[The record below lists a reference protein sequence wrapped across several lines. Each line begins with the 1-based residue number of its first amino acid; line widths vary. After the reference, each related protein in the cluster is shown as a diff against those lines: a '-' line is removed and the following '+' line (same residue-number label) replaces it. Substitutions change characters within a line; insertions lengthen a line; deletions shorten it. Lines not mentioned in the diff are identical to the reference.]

1 MTDKELL
8 YIKTIAEEKN
18 ITSAASKLFM
28 TQPALSHCLKILE
41 KSIGARLFERTQE
54 GMKMTYAGEIYYA
67 MAVDILDIYNDFQQK
82 LVDISE
88 MRGGR
93 VRIGM
98 TRNICTMLLP
108 MIMREF
114 AAKYPNVEIQIKEG
128 SSSVLEEMVSL
139 RQLDF
144 AVVHCVEEAAAC
156 MGGQFLSYQVL
167 KKDYICILAH
177 RGSGY
182 AGQATRMT
190 GYPYPVL
197 DLKHLEQQPVV
208 LESRKHCLR
217 RCMDAILNRAN
228 VIPKIVMEIENFET
242 SKRLV
247 EIGYAMAFINEQ
259 YIGELIDVANCEVYS
274 IPKRY
279 RPFWTV
285 CLVRPENGYLSVA
298 AQEIIRLIEE
308 NER

>member
-1 MTDKELL
+1 
-8 YIKTIAEEKN
+8 
-18 ITSAASKLFM
+18 
-28 TQPALSHCLKILE
+28 
-41 KSIGARLFERTQE
+41 
-54 GMKMTYAGEIYYA
+54 
-67 MAVDILDIYNDFQQK
+67 
-82 LVDISE
+82 
-88 MRGGR
+88 
-93 VRIGM
+93 
-98 TRNICTMLLP
+98 
-108 MIMREF
+108 
-114 AAKYPNVEIQIKEG
+114 
-128 SSSVLEEMVSL
+128 
-139 RQLDF
+139 
-144 AVVHCVEEAAAC
+144 
-156 MGGQFLSYQVL
+156 
-167 KKDYICILAH
+167 
-177 RGSGY
+177 
-182 AGQATRMT
+182 MT

>member
-98 TRNICTMLLP
+98 TRNISTMLLP
-108 MIMREF
+108 MIMRDY
-114 AAKYPNVEIQIKEG
+114 AAK
-128 SSSVLEEMVSL
+128 
-139 RQLDF
+139 
-144 AVVHCVEEAAAC
+144 
-156 MGGQFLSYQVL
+156 
-167 KKDYICILAH
+167 
-177 RGSGY
+177 
-182 AGQATRMT
+182 
-190 GYPYPVL
+190 
-197 DLKHLEQQPVV
+197 
-208 LESRKHCLR
+208 
-217 RCMDAILNRAN
+217 
-228 VIPKIVMEIENFET
+228 
-242 SKRLV
+242 
-247 EIGYAMAFINEQ
+247 
-259 YIGELIDVANCEVYS
+259 
-274 IPKRY
+274 
-279 RPFWTV
+279 
-285 CLVRPENGYLSVA
+285 
-298 AQEIIRLIEE
+298 
-308 NER
+308 